1 MGCLGSVAKLKP
13 TRLAFVFSSV
23 SPGLVVILHHQS
35 LDPVLLGRRVLLIL
49 KLLLTGVLL

>member
-1 MGCLGSVAKLKP
+1 MARLKP

-35 LDPVLLGRRVLLIL
+35 LDPVLLGRHVVPIL
-49 KLLLTGVLL
+49 KLPLTGVVL